1 MPALAEI
8 DKSRV
13 RYHLRYCAPNS
24 IPAGDAARL
33 ELQMRS
39 LSDDYTVQR
48 VLTHL
53 ARCDESFENSQTGSG
68 TFSQRQLVV
77 GDINRSTV
85 TSTSKDFIA
94 AWRVYLAETDHLAYL
109 LNVPNYADPAQGY
122 GRFVRYGDVS
132 VLASGIGVPDTCVGD
147 RIYLSNNYV

>member
-1 MPALAEI
+1 MPALASI

-33 ELQMRS
+33 EDQMKS
-39 LSDDYTVQR
+39 LPDDYTVQR
-48 VLTHL
+48 IGNHL
-53 ARCDESFENSQTGSG
+53 DRCDDAFEKSLTGSG
-68 TFSQRQLVV
+68 TFSQKQLVV

-85 TSTSKDFIA
+85 TSGSKDFIT

-132 VLASGIGVPDTCVGD
+132 VLASSIGVPDTCVGD
-147 RIYLSNNYV
+147 RIYLSNNYG

>member
-1 MPALAEI
+1 MPALTDR

-33 ELQMRS
+33 EVQMRS
-39 LSDDYTVQR
+39 LPDDYTVGR
-48 VLTHL
+48 ILSHL
-53 ARCDESFENSQTGSG
+53 NRCDKAFEDSETGSG
-68 TFSQRQLVV
+68 AFSQKQLVV
-77 GDINRSTV
+77 GDINRSTI
-85 TSTSKDFIA
+85 TSTNKDYINS
-94 AWRVYLAETDHLAYL
+94 WRVYLAETDHLAYL

-147 RIYLSNNYV
+147 RIYLANNYT

>member
-1 MPALAEI
+1 MPALAAI

-33 ELQMRS
+33 EEQMKS
-39 LSDDYTVQR
+39 LADDYTIQR
-48 VLTHL
+48 IREHL
-53 ARCDESFENSQTGSG
+53 DRCDDAFEQSRTGSG
-68 TFSQRQLVV
+68 TFSQKQLVV

-85 TSTSKDFIA
+85 TSTNKDFIA

-147 RIYLSNNYV
+147 RIYLSNNYT

>member
-1 MPALAEI
+1 MPALAAI

-13 RYHLRYCAPNS
+13 RYHLRYAAPNS

-33 ELQMRS
+33 EVQMNS
-39 LSDDYTVQR
+39 LGDDYTIQK
-48 VLTHL
+48 LQTHL
-53 ARCDESFENSQTGSG
+53 DRCDRAFEKSETGDG

-77 GDINRSTV
+77 GDINRST
-85 TSTSKDFIA
+85 TTATNKDFIQS
-94 AWRVYLAETDHLAYL
+94 WRNYLLETDHLAYL

-147 RIYLSNNYV
+147 RIYLANNYN

>member
-1 MPALAEI
+1 MPALAAI

-33 ELQMRS
+33 ELQMQS
-39 LSDDYTVQR
+39 IADDYTIQR
-48 VLTHL
+48 LQKHL
-53 ARCDESFENSQTGSG
+53 DRCDEAFERSETGEG

-85 TSTSKDFIA
+85 TSTNKDFIQS
-94 AWRVYLAETDHLAYL
+94 WRNYLQETDHLAYL

-147 RIYLSNNYV
+147 RIYLANNYT